1 MRKLKLQVQM
11 SVDGYVA
18 DTNGKTDWMVW
29 NWGNEWSWDHE
40 LKKYFNDLTASI
52 DCVLLSRK
60 MAVEGFIGHWAK
72 VAEDPTT
79 DQAEFAQKITAAR
92 KVVFTKTLTQ
102 LDATTNGWSNTDIAK
117 GDFTSKINILKN
129 QQGKDIIVY
138 GGASFA
144 SSLIKARLVDEF
156 YLFINPTVLG
166 DGMPIF
172 EELGSKLNLI
182 PAQSKLYRCG
192 VMVVKYEL
200 KK

>member
-1 MRKLKLQVQM
+1 M
-11 SVDGYVA
+11 SVDGYIA

-29 NWGNEWSWDHE
+29 NWGNEWSWDDE
-40 LKKYFNDLTASI
+40 LKKYFNTLTASI

-72 VAEDPTT
+72 VAEDPTN
-79 DQAEFAQKITAAR
+79 DQAEFAQKITASR

-129 QQGKDIIVY
+129 QHGKDIIVY

-182 PAQSKLYRCG
+182 PAESKLYTCG